1 MENHLK
7 VRIGRDKL
15 LLFSYFTGV
24 IFTGALL
31 LVIPG
36 VFRGDHPLSF
46 VDALFTSTSAVCVT
60 GLTVVD
66 TAQYT
71 KFGQIVIMLLI
82 QSGGLGIIMF
92 ATLYITM
99 PRRRI
104 SIVNKGVINDYFLP
118 EVEYQPKA
126 IIRSILSYTFVIEAI
141 GATLYFTKFAG
152 KPYAVLN
159 SLFHSVSAFCNA
171 GFSTYSNNL
180 ESFVTD
186 PIINLTTAGLII
198 FGGLGF
204 VVIKDIR
211 KYLEG
216 EKHHLAVHSKI
227 VLKTTAF
234 LIVGGTI
241 AFFVLEY
248 NSAMIALTWPQKL
261 LASFF
266 QAVTPRTAGF
276 DTIPQNQF
284 TQGSVL
290 ITMILMFIGASPA
303 STGGGIKTTTFF
315 VILFAAFKYRDSSA
329 AIRYGNRSISPSSI
343 YKAIGILVK
352 GVLIVSTATILIV
365 VSESISGNKV
375 TILASMFDSIS
386 AFATVGLT
394 LGITPTLNDFS
405 KIVLIAA
412 MYIGRVGLFAFALP
426 KARND
431 VEGYASLPSADILL
445 G

>member
-1 MENHLK
+1 LK
-7 VRIGRDKL
+7 LLIGRDKI

-24 IFTGALL
+24 IFTGAFL
-31 LVIPG
+31 LVLPG
-36 VFRGDHPLSF
+36 VFQGEHPLSF

-60 GLTVVD
+60 GLTTVD
-66 TAQYT
+66 TALYT

-92 ATLYITM
+92 ATLYITL
-99 PRRRI
+99 PRKHI
-104 SIVNKGVINDYFLP
+104 SIINKGVISDYSLS

-126 IIRSILSYTFVIEAI
+126 IIRSILGYTFVIEAI
-141 GATLYFTKFAG
+141 GAALFFIRFAG

-159 SLFHSVSAFCNA
+159 ALFHSVSAFCNA

-180 ESFVTD
+180 ESYVTD
-186 PIINLTTAGLII
+186 PLVNLTTAGLII

-211 KYLEG
+211 KYLDG
-216 EKHHLAVHSKI
+216 KKHHLAIHSRI
-227 VLKTTAF
+227 VLKTTAMLILSGTVIFF
-234 LIVGGTI
+234 L
-241 AFFVLEY
+241 LEF
-248 NSAMIALTWPQKL
+248 NSSMASFTWPQKL

-276 DTIPQNQF
+276 DTIPQYQL

-290 ITMILMFIGASPA
+290 VTMILMFIGASPA

-315 VILFAAFKYRDSSA
+315 VLLFAAFRYRDNSP
-329 AIRYGNRSISPSSI
+329 AIHFGNRSISPNSI
-343 YKAIGILVK
+343 YKAIGIVVK
-352 GVLIVSTATILIV
+352 GVIIVSTATVLIV
-365 VSESISGNKV
+365 ISEKATGHIVSILES
-375 TILASMFDSIS
+375 LFDSIS

-394 LGITPTLNDFS
+394 LGITPKLNDFS
-405 KIVLIAA
+405 KIVLITA

-426 KARND
+426 KARNN